1 MPKTAFRVLLVCLV
15 LALGSACTDP
25 TVPGERELTVEVAST
40 RAPCVGVVPMECLQV
55 RWNANGSWELFYDSI
70 EGFTWEPGNRYL
82 LRVARR
88 EILDPPADGPS
99 AAFRLL
105 EVLSKVAE

>member
-1 MPKTAFRVLLVCLV
+1 MKAFRVLLVCLALV
-15 LALGSACTDP
+15 LASGCTDP
-25 TVPGERELTVEVAST
+25 TLPGEQVMTMEVAST

-55 RWNANGSWELFYDSI
+55 RWDTNGSWVLFYDSI

-88 EILDPPADGPS
+88 EIIDPPADGPS
-99 AAFRLL
+99 AVFRLL
-105 EVLSKVAE
+105 EVLSRVPE